1 MAGSSSGG
9 TLLATVVTIVILL
22 SGINYITDGM
32 VASTLFPD
40 GTSGTA
46 ATGVY
51 SGTVTPSVS
60 HVDAINPTNTYGGG
74 SAVTLSWLKCAGC
87 NGIGEYTNIAKKGNE
102 SFVLSQNDNGKAY
115 AHLLNSGASADV
127 YLSYYKTYQA
137 NQGLLENIVYTDYNG
152 DDTKDHVAKFN
163 VNSLAANSQ
172 AVQIGGNDLDMP
184 IAIAWYKKA
193 STISGVIQE
202 PTAAV
207 VTGGA
212 KATGGFRCA
221 SAAAGEC
228 LVNMAGALNETKLVY
243 RFTMDSFDKIVLV
256 NQIWLQLNNTD
267 DVKWQQESIKMELA
281 FYNPETGT
289 AGPLTSYKVGDMGS
303 TLLTGSS
310 NSTYKW
316 SFADDLSD
324 IVKQNTILYTKT
336 GEQKYV
342 DITFTIKWNL
352 IATDRINAGVKLV
365 YLDDTGNSV
374 SASAGRVVYGGGS
387 GGG

>member
-22 SGINYITDGM
+22 GGINYITGGM

-40 GTSGTA
+40 GTAPTGS
-46 ATGVY
+46 GVY

-74 SAVTLSWLKCAGC
+74 SEVTLSWLKCTGC
-87 NGIGEYTNIAKKGNE
+87 NGVGEYQTVGKKGNQ

-115 AHLLNSGASADV
+115 AHLLNSGGGADV
-127 YLSYYKTYQA
+127 YLSYFKTYQA
-137 NQGLLENIVYTDYNG
+137 NQGLLENIVYTDYNK
-152 DDTKDHVAKFN
+152 DDTKDHIAKFN
-163 VNSLAANSQ
+163 VNALAANSQ

-193 STISGVIQE
+193 STISGKIQE
-202 PTAAV
+202 PLAAV

-243 RFTMDSFDKIVLV
+243 RFTMDDFDKIVLV

-267 DVKWQQESIKMELA
+267 SVKWQEENIKMELA

-289 AGPLTSYKVGDMGS
+289 AGPSTTYKVGDMGS
-303 TLLTGSS
+303 ELLPGTS

-324 IVKQNTILYTKT
+324 IQNPGTILYTKT

-342 DITFTIKWNL
+342 DITFTIKWN
-352 IATDRINAGVKLV
+352 IVANDRINAGVKLV

-374 SASAGRVVYGGGS
+374 SASAGRLVYGSGS